1 MDATGSSWASWAKK
15 VAYDALEP
23 GESPGGG
30 GAAGADLE
38 RGGGE
43 DAGTQWASWANSTF
57 GQIRQQAAGAASAVS
72 QVAERAASS
81 DWADQAK
88 GWQSEMGNVFGRV
101 ADGASQAGSLAGSV
115 LSEKSK
121 AASQIAKEFQGM
133 SQNKLKEAQAIGAA
147 KAREAREKAAA
158 AAGAAAKGLERA
170 GSGLSGSL
178 GGLAALTM
186 SPVKLAQFAGTFLV
200 GILLITMSFSFLPM
214 LVIAPQKF
222 ALLFAFGSMTML
234 GSFAILKTP
243 KVFLAGLLRRE
254 QLPFSVCY
262 VIGLVGT
269 LVSTLVLRSFVY
281 TAVFGV
287 VQFVALLYFMASY
300 VPGGKHVLNFIGR
313 LCSRAARMLACGPAK

>member
-1 MDATGSSWASWAKK
+1 MEDTVSSWASWAKK

-23 GESPGGG
+23 GESPGG
-30 GAAGADLE
+30 AANGADLE
-38 RGGGE
+38 RGSGE
-43 DAGTQWASWANSTF
+43 DAAAQWSSWATSAF
-57 GQIRQQAAGAASAVS
+57 GRARQQAAEAATAVS
-72 QVAERAASS
+72 QVAERAASA

-88 GWQSEMGNVFGRV
+88 GWQSEVGNVFGRV
-101 ADGASQAGSLAGSV
+101 ADGATQAGSLAGSV
-115 LSEKSK
+115 LSEKGK
-121 AASQIAKEFQGM
+121 VASQLAKDFHGM
-133 SQNKLKEAQAIGAA
+133 SQTRLMEAQAIGAT

-170 GSGLSGSL
+170 GSGITGSL

-186 SPVKLAQFAGTFLV
+186 SPVKLAQFAGTFFA

-243 KVFLAGLLRRE
+243 KVFIAGLFRRE

-262 VIGLVGT
+262 IIGLVGT
-269 LVSTLVLRSFVY
+269 LFATLVMRSFVY

-287 VQFVALLYFMASY
+287 IQAVALLYFMASY
-300 VPGGKHVLNFIGR
+300 VPGGKSVLNFIGR
-313 LCSRAARMLACGPAK
+313 LCSRAARALACGRAK